1 MLPRFHA
8 PAASSGET
16 TIDLPP
22 DEARHLSRVLRL
34 GPGAEIAVFD
44 GRGREFLA
52 VVEEVSR
59 TGARVRLVAPREPA
73 PEPAVHLTLVQGVL
87 KGDHMDAVVRDA
99 VMLGVAAIQPVA
111 TAYGQVRLDA
121 LARGAGTARWR
132 RIAVASA
139 KQCRRAVVPDIL
151 PAREFREF
159 VAASGFVADL
169 RVLLVEP
176 AAAGAGDASA
186 LRRLPR
192 PRAADLAI
200 GPEGGWAAEEIETAV
215 AHGFVPVTLGRRTLR
230 ADAVP
235 VAAIAVL
242 QFLWER

>member
-1 MLPRFHA
+1 MLPRFYA
-8 PAASSGET
+8 PSAAPGEA
-16 TIDLPP
+16 IVDLPP

-34 GPGAEIAVFD
+34 RAGARIGVFD

-52 VVEEVSR
+52 EVESVSR
-59 TGARVRLVAPREPA
+59 DGARVRLLGPGEPA
-73 PEPAVHLTLVQGVL
+73 PEPSVRLTLVQGVL
-87 KGDHMDAVVRDA
+87 KGEHMDAVVRDA
-99 VMLGVAAIQPVA
+99 VMMGVAAIQPVA
-111 TAYGQVRLDA
+111 TAHGQVRLDA
-121 LARGAGTARWR
+121 LARGAGAARWR

-151 PAREFREF
+151 PPREF
-159 VAASGFVADL
+159 AALAADASADL

-186 LRRLPR
+186 LRALPR

-215 AHGFVPVTLGRRTLR
+215 AHGFVPVTLGARTLR

-242 QFLWER
+242 QFLWEL